1 MAELT
6 QEIKKYFEE
15 IKCGSNNLITSEDL
29 FKKIDAK
36 ERMFILDI
44 RKEEDYDAGHISGAF
59 HVDWNE
65 VGEFIEDD
73 VFSKDEKVIVACYSG
88 QTAGQVVGI
97 FKSMGYDACSLKG
110 GMVTGSENDNLY
122 IEASCST

>member
-6 QEIKKYFEE
+6 PEIKKYFEE
-15 IKCGSNNLITSEDL
+15 IKCGSNNLISSEDL
-29 FKKIDAK
+29 FKRIEAK
-36 ERMFILDI
+36 EKMFILDI
-44 RKEEDYDAGHISGAF
+44 RKEEDYDAGHISGSF
-59 HVDWNE
+59 HADWNE

-73 VFSKDEKVIVACYSG
+73 IFSKDEKVIVACYSG

-97 FKSMGYDACSLKG
+97 LRSMGYDACSLKG
-110 GMVTGSENDNLY
+110 GLVTGSDNDNLH